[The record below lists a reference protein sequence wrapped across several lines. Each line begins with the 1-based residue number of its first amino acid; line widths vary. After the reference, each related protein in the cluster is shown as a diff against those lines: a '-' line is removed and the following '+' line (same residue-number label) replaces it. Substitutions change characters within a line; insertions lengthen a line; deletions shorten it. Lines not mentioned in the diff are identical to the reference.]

1 MANPVFNNSA
11 VFGEKANRDVQRTQ
25 QRQMDPRL
33 ATEAHGAYSQTMDAA
48 SMEQM
53 YNAPAATSADTDRMT
68 YDDIIMK
75 TGGLLALL
83 IAVAAA
89 TWVLN
94 PSLYIVGVI
103 GGLVLGLVNAFKK
116 EPSPALIVAYTVF
129 QGMFLGGISY
139 IFQNMTVSGQP
150 LDGLV
155 FQAVLATMSV
165 FVGALFLFKSG
176 KVRVTPKF
184 NRILLVGIVGI
195 ALFSLIN
202 LLLVATGVLDGW
214 GMRSGGLGIVI
225 GLVAIGLAAM
235 SLISDFDM
243 AATGVRNG
251 IPKKYAWSAAF
262 GLMVTL
268 IWLYVEILR
277 LLAIL
282 RGSD

>member
-25 QRQMDPRL
+25 RQQMDPRV
-33 ATEAHGAYSQTMDAA
+33 ATETQSAYSQTVDAA
-48 SMEQM
+48 TMEQM
-53 YNAPAATSADTDRMT
+53 YNAPAATSVDTDRMT

-83 IAVAAA
+83 IVVAAA

-103 GGLVLGLVNAFKK
+103 GGLILGLINAFKK

-139 IFQNMTVSGQP
+139 LFQNVTPSGVP
-150 LDGLV
+150 LEGLV

-195 ALFSLIN
+195 ALFSLTN
-202 LLLVATGVLDGW
+202 LILVATGVLDGW

-235 SLISDFDM
+235 ALIQDFDM

>member
-25 QRQMDPRL
+25 NQMDPRFG
-33 ATEAHGAYSQTMDAA
+33 ATDMHNAGAQQFDAA
-48 SMEQM
+48 AMEQM
-53 YNAPAATSADTDRMT
+53 YSAPSATSVDTDRMT
-68 YDDIIMK
+68 YDDVIMK

-89 TWVLN
+89 TWILA
-94 PSLYIVGVI
+94 PQLYIVGAIV
-103 GGLVLGLVNAFKK
+103 GLVLGLVNSFKK
-116 EPSPALIVAYTVF
+116 EPSPVLIVLYTIAEGV
-129 QGMFLGGISY
+129 FLGGISY
-139 IFQNMTVSGQP
+139 LFQNFGINGQP

-165 FVGALFLFKSG
+165 FAGALFLFKSG

-195 ALFSLIN
+195 AIFSLVN
-202 LLLVATGVLDGW
+202 LVLVATGVLDGMD
-214 GMRSGGLGIVI
+214 MRSGGLGVVI
-225 GLVAIGLAAM
+225 GLIAIGLAAM
-235 SLISDFDM
+235 ALISDFDM
-243 AATGVRNG
+243 AATGVKNG

-268 IWLYVEILR
+268 IWLYIEILR
-277 LLAIL
+277 VLAIL

>member
-1 MANPVFNNSA
+1 
-11 VFGEKANRDVQRTQ
+11 
-25 QRQMDPRL
+25 
-33 ATEAHGAYSQTMDAA
+33 
-48 SMEQM
+48 
-53 YNAPAATSADTDRMT
+53 
-68 YDDIIMK
+68 
-75 TGGLLALL
+75 
-83 IAVAAA
+83 
-89 TWVLN
+89 
-94 PSLYIVGVI
+94 
-103 GGLVLGLVNAFKK
+103 
-116 EPSPALIVAYTVF
+116 
-129 QGMFLGGISY
+129 
-139 IFQNMTVSGQP
+139 MTVSGQP